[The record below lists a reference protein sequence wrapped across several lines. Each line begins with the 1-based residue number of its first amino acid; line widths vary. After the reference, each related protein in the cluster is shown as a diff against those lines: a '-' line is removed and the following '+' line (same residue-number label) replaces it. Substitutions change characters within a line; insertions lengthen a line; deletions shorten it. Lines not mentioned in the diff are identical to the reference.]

1 MNKQLTDKEK
11 SKLRTKMRVKQG
23 AASQIATDLK
33 VSRGYLYDAL
43 NGAKLGI
50 KTLTKIREFIN

>member
-1 MNKQLTDKEK
+1 MNKQLTEKEK
-11 SKLRTKMRVKQG
+11 SKLRAKMRVKQG
-23 AASQIATDLK
+23 AALETAKELEI
-33 VSRGYLYDAL
+33 SRGYLYDAL